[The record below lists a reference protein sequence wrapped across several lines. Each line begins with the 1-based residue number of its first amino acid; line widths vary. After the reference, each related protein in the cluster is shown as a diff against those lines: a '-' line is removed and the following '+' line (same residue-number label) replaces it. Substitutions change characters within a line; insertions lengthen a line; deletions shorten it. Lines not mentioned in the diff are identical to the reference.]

1 MLLGMP
7 PRIPTAV
14 SPVVPFVLLLGAACS
29 DAATEAS
36 PAVVAS
42 SAGSAASTRDEPA
55 LSEEAQMRK
64 DFAKVMSAPELE
76 SCFGARGLS
85 VNAPGATPGYT
96 LVMPLNSRKVHL
108 VDLAG
113 VVAHTW
119 ETGFAPGGWCYI
131 LDDGSLLFA
140 GRQDHEAKFRG
151 GGIGGAIRR
160 FAPDGTLLWR
170 FDFAEE
176 GRWQHHD
183 LEPLPNGNVLFIA
196 WERQSREEAIARG
209 RHPEGVGVVGLWP
222 DAVFEVRP
230 TLPAGGEIVW
240 EWHAWDHLVQD
251 VDPAKPNHGRLVDH
265 PGRIDVNAAFE
276 PESKL
281 SDEEKQKIEARAKQM
296 AALGYGGDDVQDPRA
311 GDASDSKDAPDK
323 PRGKD
328 RDKSGDWMHTNAVD
342 YHPELDLI
350 VLSSPELCEIF
361 VIDHSTT
368 TAEAKS
374 SSGGRYGKGGDLL
387 WRWGNPENYGAGTA
401 ADRRLFYQH
410 DPNWIFDTKGEAR
423 LLVFNNGGDRPG
435 GDRSSVDEL
444 VLPFDPARGFFAAPG
459 RAYGPDSLAWTYES
473 EKTFYSAFISGARRL
488 ASGNTIIAS
497 GAAGRIF
504 EVTRAGEI
512 VWDYANPL
520 GGDVEPPDHAGK
532 APRLALFRAD
542 RYAPDHPGIRR
553 ILAAGG

>member
-1 MLLGMP
+1 MLRCMP
-7 PRIPTAV
+7 PRIVTTSRV
-14 SPVVPFVLLLGAACS
+14 IPFLVFLAAACS
-29 DAATEAS
+29 DAAPTAIPVS
-36 PAVVAS
+36 L
-42 SAGSAASTRDEPA
+42 ASTEKTQSTSSDEPA
-55 LSEEAQMRK
+55 LTEEERMRK
-64 DFAKVMSAPELE
+64 DFAKVMSPPELE
-76 SCFGARGLS
+76 SCFGKRGLS
-85 VNAPGATPGYT
+85 VRESGATPGYT

-113 VVAHTW
+113 AVAHTW
-119 ETGFAPGGWCYI
+119 ETGFAPGGWCYV
-131 LDDGSLLFA
+131 LDDGSLLYA

-160 FAPDGTLLWR
+160 FAPDGTVMWR
-170 FDFAEE
+170 FEVAEE

-196 WERQSREEAIARG
+196 WERKSRDEAIARG
-209 RHPEGVGVVGLWP
+209 RHPEGVGAVGLWP

-230 TLPAGGEIVW
+230 TLPEGGEIVW

-251 VDPAKPNHGRLVDH
+251 IDAAKPNHGRLVDH
-265 PGRIDVNAAFE
+265 PGRIDVNVAFE
-276 PESKL
+276 PESKI

-296 AALGYGGDDVQDPRA
+296 AALGYGGGDAQDPPPT
-311 GDASDSKDAPDK
+311 DSKDAQDK

-342 YHPELDLI
+342 YHHELDLI

-361 VIDHSTT
+361 VVDHSTT
-368 TAEAKS
+368 TAEAKG

-387 WRWGNPENYGAGTA
+387 WRWGNPANYGAGTA
-401 ADRRLFYQH
+401 ADRRLYYQH
-410 DPNWIFDTKGEAR
+410 DPNWLFDTKGEAR
-423 LLVFNNGGDRPG
+423 LVVFNNGGDRPG

-444 VLPFDPARGFFAAPG
+444 VLPFDPARGFLAEPG
-459 RAYGPDSLAWTYES
+459 RACGPESLAWTYES
-473 EKTFYSAFISGARRL
+473 KDTFYSAFISGARRL

-542 RYAPDHPGIRR
+542 RYAPDHPGIQR
-553 ILAAGG
+553 ILATGG